1 MNIVPFSPDTALP
14 AYLSADTSF
23 LDINKEVVRAQGF
36 PTLSIKG
43 MKFTITKDGVKRIVT
58 KPDDDDE
65 VAQHLGVVFL
75 RANMNAKTFYMKK
88 YEEGESD
95 KTLPTCY
102 SQDGIEPSSNAQ
114 DPQAKKCAICPQN
127 QWGSK
132 VSDAGKEGKNC
143 QDNARIAVSAPDN
156 LDPMLLRVPPASLK
170 PLREMLKV
178 IAARKVPYNAVV
190 VKVGFDRESPSP
202 KLTFKPVG
210 LMDDKGYANV
220 RDMYDSELVRAI
232 VGLDDFGMEPH
243 APKAEPSVSADEL
256 DAAMA
261 AREVTKKAAAKP
273 EPEAPKKAAPKP
285 APVDDE
291 DELDAIL
298 NTKSKP
304 KAKPV
309 VDEDDEPAPPKKAKP
324 EPKPEPKAEAPAK
337 KSGASDLLADLD
349 DLLGNKDD

>member
-1 MNIVPFSPDTALP
+1 MNIVPFNNESALP
-14 AYLSADTSF
+14 AYLSADASF

-43 MKFTITKDGVKRIVT
+43 KVFTITKEGVKRIVT

-75 RANMNAKTFYMKK
+75 RANMNAKTFYTKK

-132 VSDAGKEGKNC
+132 VSDAGKEGKLC

-190 VKVGFDRESPSP
+190 VKMAFDREAATP

-256 DAAMA
+256 DAALA

-273 EPEAPKKAAPKP
+273 APEPEAPKKAKP
-285 APVDDE
+285 APVDD
-291 DELDAIL
+291 DELDATL
-298 NTKSKP
+298 AKP
-304 KAKPV
+304 KAKAKPV
-309 VDEDDEPAPPKKAKP
+309 IDEDDEPAPPKKAKA
-324 EPKPEPKAEAPAK
+324 EPKPEPAPAK

>member
-1 MNIVPFSPDTALP
+1 MNIVPFNNESALP
-14 AYLSADTSF
+14 AYLSADASF

-75 RANMNAKTFYMKK
+75 RANMNAKTFYAKK

-95 KTLPTCY
+95 NTRPTCY
-102 SQDGIEPSSNAQ
+102 SQDGVEPSSNAAE
-114 DPQAKKCAICPQN
+114 PQAKKCALCPQN

-210 LMDDKGYANV
+210 LMDDKGYGAV
-220 RDMYDSELVRAI
+220 RDMYDSETVRAI

-243 APKAEPSVSADEL
+243 APKVESAVSTDEL
-256 DAAMA
+256 DAALA
-261 AREVTKKAAAKP
+261 AREVTKKAAAKAEPKP
-273 EPEAPKKAAPKP
+273 EPEAPKKAKP
-285 APVDDE
+285 AVVDD

-298 NTKSKP
+298 AKP
-304 KAKPV
+304 KAKPAPV
-309 VDEDDEPAPPKKAKP
+309 EDEPAPKKAKA
-324 EPKPEPKAEAPAK
+324 EPKPEPAPAK

-349 DLLGNKDD
+349 DLLGTKDD